1 MAPDTFYT
9 VEDVAKMLTVHPETV
24 RNWIKS
30 GQLRAIKLGGPA
42 GYRISPAAYEQ
53 FLRER
58 EEAAQRNASGR

>member
-1 MAPDTFYT
+1 MAQDTFYT
-9 VEDVAKMLTVHPETV
+9 VEDVARMLAVHPETV

-42 GYRISPAAYEQ
+42 GYRISPTAYEQ

-58 EEAAQRNASGR
+58 EEAAQKDGPGH